1 MNVRMVI
8 KMNVVTP
15 INFKKDMFK
24 FLEEVASTNK
34 EIEIT
39 TNNAQGLN
47 DGVILISKR
56 KWTSMQEELYLQR
69 TDTLNYISSLM
80 ENSTKDDFE
89 EI

>member
-1 MNVRMVI
+1 MNVI
-8 KMNVVTP
+8 TP
-15 INFKKDMFK
+15 IKFKKDMFK
-24 FLEEVASTNK
+24 FLEEVVSTNK

-47 DGVILISKR
+47 EGVILISKR

-69 TDTLNYISSLM
+69 TGTLNYISSLM
-80 ENSTKDDFE
+80 ENSTKVDFE

>member
-8 KMNVVTP
+8 KMNVITP
-15 INFKKDMFK
+15 IKFKKDMFK
-24 FLEEVASTNK
+24 FLEEVVSTNK

-69 TDTLNYISSLM
+69 TGTLNYISSLM
-80 ENSTKDDFE
+80 ENSTKVDFE

>member
-1 MNVRMVI
+1 MVI
-8 KMNVVTP
+8 KMNVITP
-15 INFKKDMFK
+15 IKFKKDMFK
-24 FLEEVASTNK
+24 FLEEVVSTNK

-69 TDTLNYISSLM
+69 TGTLNYISSLM
-80 ENSTKDDFE
+80 ENSTKVDFE

>member
-8 KMNVVTP
+8 KMNVITP
-15 INFKKDMFK
+15 IKFKKDMFK
-24 FLEEVASTNK
+24 FLEEVVSTNK

-47 DGVILISKR
+47 EGVILISKR

-69 TDTLNYISSLM
+69 TGTLNYISSLM
-80 ENSTKDDFE
+80 ENSTKVDFE

>member
-1 MNVRMVI
+1 MNVIAPI
-8 KMNVVTP
+8 K
-15 INFKKDMFK
+15 FKKDMFK
-24 FLEEVASTNK
+24 FLEEVVSTNK

-69 TDTLNYISSLM
+69 TGTLNYISSLM
-80 ENSTKDDFE
+80 ENSTKVDLE

>member
-1 MNVRMVI
+1 MVI
-8 KMNVVTP
+8 KMNVITP
-15 INFKKDMFK
+15 IKFKKDMFK
-24 FLEEVASTNK
+24 FLEEVVSTNK

-47 DGVILISKR
+47 EGVILISKR

-69 TDTLNYISSLM
+69 TGTLNYISSLM
-80 ENSTKDDFE
+80 ENSTKVDFE